1 MFFLLYSI
9 NWPNFVVWFSFL
21 QFWTIC
27 VLQFCFPGCHIINL
41 EINLIFLIRS
51 FFCMTKTWCLKIKYL
66 EDKRAFKVKD
76 KTFFITF
83 KGLSFAK
90 NCLRPWIWL
99 FICCKTK
106 FFLYKTKKNF
116 FLKKYVLYKIY
127 IICRKKNFIW
137 KESFILKN
145 FLLKKTFFSD
155 KNLSENVKNYI

>member
-116 FLKKYVLYKIY
+116 LKKYVLYKIY

-145 FLLKKTFFSD
+145 FLLKKTFFSE

>member
-27 VLQFCFPGCHIINL
+27 VLQFCFPACHIINL

-127 IICRKKNFIW
+127 IICRKKIFIW

-145 FLLKKTFFSD
+145 FLLKKTFFSE

>member
-116 FLKKYVLYKIY
+116 FWKNMFCTKYTLFAEKKILYGKKVLYWKIFY
-127 IICRKKNFIW
+127 WKKLFFQRKI
-137 KESFILKN
+137 
-145 FLLKKTFFSD
+145 
-155 KNLSENVKNYI
+155 